1 MMRKYKP
8 GMRIECDYYRFTVF
22 FFRFCRKPA
31 NNFHMPEVH
40 AIKNTYRCHRMAVG
54 SKFGNLAVYSHGLQ
68 LGEVLYFEFIE
79 KKFLNY

>member
-1 MMRKYKP
+1 
-8 GMRIECDYYRFTVF
+8 
-22 FFRFCRKPA
+22 
-31 NNFHMPEVH
+31 MPEVH